1 MSAVFQWAVVGAVSR
16 AAPTAAESAAIPALT
31 ASPDPAATPAS
42 VTETLVFITS
52 PEDCTA
58 ATTAVSTVATSTDT
72 ALTQVFLYVETRA
85 SLKSKQLAN
94 NSCRKYEAVSEVH
107 PFNTIEHCSTLPL
120 QFAVWWC
127 NACLPLR
134 RCL

>member
-1 MSAVFQWAVVGAVSR
+1 MSAVFQWAVVGAVLR
-16 AAPTAAESAAIPALT
+16 AAPTTAESAAIPALT
-31 ASPDPAATPAS
+31 ASPDPAAT
-42 VTETLVFITS
+42 ETLVFITS

-58 ATTAVSTVATSTDT
+58 ATAAVTTVAASTDT

-85 SLKSKQLAN
+85 SLKAKQLAN